1 MFERIS
7 FICEQCFDCLDQEIL
22 CYFRRCVIVPPHP
35 TLYNSEN
42 LDCRKSLSMVGKGN
56 MSRFSNTRHPT
67 LGEFAEEKLAAVNHR
82 ESHATS
88 LSHHDKL
95 KHWQIK
101 TIYVLKSAQN
111 IKRLDGITVW
121 VYPTPHDFPWNL
133 STQIYKLS
141 WKTWAKAVFQPLH
154 GSDLMLQRWDSCL
167 FLRWM

>member
-1 MFERIS
+1 MLFQKMCNS
-7 FICEQCFDCLDQEIL
+7 A
-22 CYFRRCVIVPPHP
+22 PHP

-95 KHWQIK
+95 KH
-101 TIYVLKSAQN
+101 
-111 IKRLDGITVW
+111 
-121 VYPTPHDFPWNL
+121 
-133 STQIYKLS
+133 
-141 WKTWAKAVFQPLH
+141 
-154 GSDLMLQRWDSCL
+154 
-167 FLRWM
+167 